1 MRVYTNINTLV
12 KVKRLLGEVG
22 LDGVIDKGVDNG
34 KSLNDALGELL
45 EGGKAVEFLQV
56 ITRNNDVDF
65 GEMEPAEIKEIVT
78 NFFTGIKEYLPES
91 LQTRLQNMVTAKGMS
106 S

>member
-1 MRVYTNINTLV
+1 MKVYSNINTLV
-12 KVKRLLGEVG
+12 KVKRLLDEVG
-22 LDGVIDKGVDNG
+22 LNGVLDGAAQSEKN
-34 KSLNDALGELL
+34 LNDLLNELL
-45 EGGKAVEFLQV
+45 TGGKAIEFLQV

>member
-1 MRVYTNINTLV
+1 MKVYTNINTLV

-22 LDGVIDKGVDNG
+22 LDGLIDKGREDN
-34 KSLNDALGELL
+34 KSINDLLSELL

-56 ITRNNDVDF
+56 ITRNHDVDF